1 MSRLVAWAASGNYR
15 SVVVTV
21 FGGRVIVLAAQLGRE
36 VARAEGPVGELERV
50 ADDAALGL
58 TA

>member
-1 MSRLVAWAASGNYR
+1 MTRLIAWATAGNYR

-21 FGGRVIVLAAQLGRE
+21 FEGRVIVLAAQMGRE
-36 VARAEGPVGELERV
+36 VARTEGPVGELERV
-50 ADDAALGL
+50 ADDAARGL